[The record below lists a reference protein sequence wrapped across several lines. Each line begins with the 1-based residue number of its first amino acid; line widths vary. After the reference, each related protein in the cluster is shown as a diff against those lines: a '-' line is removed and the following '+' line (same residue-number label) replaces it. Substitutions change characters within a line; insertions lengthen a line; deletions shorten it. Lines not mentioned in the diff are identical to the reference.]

1 MTARLSSVLCLL
13 FALAPPASPQQT
25 EWKDASPHTTR
36 FVTVEDGVQLEVLD
50 WGGSGQPILLLAGS
64 DLRRITTMILLRR

>member
-13 FALAPPASPQQT
+13 FAVATRASPQQT